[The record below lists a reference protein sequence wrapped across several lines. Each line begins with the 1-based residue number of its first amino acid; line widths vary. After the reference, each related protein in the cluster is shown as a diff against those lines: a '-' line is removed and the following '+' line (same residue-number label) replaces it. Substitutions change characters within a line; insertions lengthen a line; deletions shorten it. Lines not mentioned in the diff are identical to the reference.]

1 MSSCYPLLHPLS
13 DQALWGITAMYLRDF
28 GLCLPNP
35 ALSTEEI
42 RVLVVPAAVIVTLVG
57 DLVDLVDLGDHQV
70 ARP

>member
-1 MSSCYPLLHPLS
+1 
-13 DQALWGITAMYLRDF
+13 MYLRDF